1 MRILIVED
9 DKKTASFI
17 SKGFKRAGFTADH
30 VSDGE
35 SALNLFLSETYDAA
49 VLDVMLP
56 KLDGISVVKET
67 RKLGIKTPV
76 IILSAKH
83 SAEDRIRGLNCGAD
97 DYLVKPFLFSEL
109 LARVHALTRR
119 TNYVIQGM
127 QLKAGDITLDFLT
140 REVLRAGK
148 KIELRT
154 KEFELLEYFMRNE
167 GIVLMKTM
175 ILEHLWGYNFE
186 PQTNVVEVLVCN
198 LRNKIEHLG
207 DKKIIHTMR
216 GVGYVLRAS

>member
-1 MRILIVED
+1 MRLLIVED
-9 DKKTASFI
+9 DKKTASFVT
-17 SKGFKRAGFTADH
+17 KGFKRAGFTVDH

-35 SALNLFLSETYDAA
+35 KALSLLLSETYDAA
-49 VLDVMLP
+49 VLDIMLP
-56 KLDGISVVKET
+56 KLDGISVLKEI
-67 RKLGIKTPV
+67 RKLGVNTPV

-83 SAEDRIRGLNCGAD
+83 TADDRIRGLNCVGD

-119 TNYVIQGM
+119 TNLNSQGT
-127 QLKAGDITLDFLT
+127 QLKVGDITLDFLS
-140 REVLRAGK
+140 RKVFRAGK
-148 KIELRT
+148 EIELRA
-154 KEFELLEYFMRNE
+154 KEFELLEYFMHNE

-198 LRNKIEHLG
+198 LRNKIEHKG
-207 DKKIIHTMR
+207 EKKIINTMR
-216 GVGYVLRAS
+216 GVGYVLKVS

>member
-1 MRILIVED
+1 MRLLIIED

-17 SKGFKRAGFTADH
+17 KKGFKRAGFTVDH

-35 SALNLFLSETYDAA
+35 KALNLLLSEAYDAA
-49 VLDVMLP
+49 VLDIMLP

-67 RKLGIKTPV
+67 RKLGVHTPV

-83 SAEDRIRGLNCGAD
+83 SADDRIRGLNCGGD

-119 TNYVIQGM
+119 KNYTIQDM
-127 QLKAGDITLDFLT
+127 KLNVGDLQLDFST
-140 REVLRAGK
+140 REVFRSGK

-198 LRNKIEHLG
+198 LRNKIEHKG
-207 DKKIIHTMR
+207 EKKIINTIR
-216 GVGYVLRAS
+216 GVGYVLKVS

>member
-1 MRILIVED
+1 MRLLIIED
-9 DKKTASFI
+9 DRKTASFI
-17 SKGFKRAGFTADH
+17 KKGFKRAGFTVDH

-35 SALNLFLSETYDAA
+35 KALSLLLSETYDVA
-49 VLDVMLP
+49 VLDIMLP
-56 KLDGISVVKET
+56 KLDGISVVKEI
-67 RKLGIKTPV
+67 RKVGVNTPV

-83 SAEDRIRGLNCGAD
+83 SADDRIRGLNCGGD

-119 TNYVIQGM
+119 KNYTIQDM
-127 QLKAGDITLDFLT
+127 QLNVGDIKLDIRT
-140 REVLRAGK
+140 REVFRSGK
-148 KIELRT
+148 KIELRA

-198 LRNKIEHLG
+198 LRNKIEHKG
-207 DKKIIHTMR
+207 EKKIINTMR
-216 GVGYVLRAS
+216 GVGYVLKVS